1 MKRALALYA
10 VGAVLLVPFEYT
22 VTLVAGVLLLLAWVV
37 VGVFAL
43 ASPDRLTGD
52 D

>member
-10 VGAVLLVPFEYT
+10 VGAALLVPFEYT